1 MKVNITDKY
10 ILIINED
17 FSLIHFLTNIEN
29 QYNNFENNNL
39 ILDLTNNVDANKID
53 YKIFKEFAKKQKK
66 HKKIIGTNNK
76 QN

>member
-29 QYNNFENNNL
+29 QFENVE
-39 ILDLTNNVDANKID
+39 IV
-53 YKIFKEFAKKQKK
+53 
-66 HKKIIGTNNK
+66 
-76 QN
+76 